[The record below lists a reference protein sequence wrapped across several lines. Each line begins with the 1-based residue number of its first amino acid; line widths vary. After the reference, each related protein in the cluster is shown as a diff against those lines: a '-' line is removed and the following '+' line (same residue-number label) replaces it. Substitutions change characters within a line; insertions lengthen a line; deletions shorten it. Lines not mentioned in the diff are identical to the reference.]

1 MHHELHLQI
10 KEGRKWWV
18 YISYICHFWRLPLCL
33 GCGHTWARC
42 QGRELPGRSRYHHHP
57 GLLSCHPDHLHS
69 PPGQQFP
76 PTNLSRSPTPWTSS
90 HQSLKFLLHLKILYF
105 FVTILLLFVIVSI
118 WACVSDCKNLE
129 KGCLHILCDCVLPAC
144 NVVIVF
150 ILSLSWFTLIYYK
163 FSNGP
168 CTSSTVTRCL

>member
-1 MHHELHLQI
+1 MFCLARTFWMTFHFIVHTYLVSFKYGSEI
-10 KEGRKWWV
+10 KQVEKSCIMSCIFKSRKEENAEFTSV
-18 YISYICHFWRLPLCL
+18 FGYICHFWRLPLCL

-90 HQSLKFLLHLKILYF
+90 HQSLKFLLHLIILYF
-105 FVTILLLFVIVSI
+105 FDKGGRIRAF
-118 WACVSDCKNLE
+118 DCIFCGSGTMIFL
-129 KGCLHILCDCVLPAC
+129 
-144 NVVIVF
+144 
-150 ILSLSWFTLIYYK
+150 
-163 FSNGP
+163 
-168 CTSSTVTRCL
+168 